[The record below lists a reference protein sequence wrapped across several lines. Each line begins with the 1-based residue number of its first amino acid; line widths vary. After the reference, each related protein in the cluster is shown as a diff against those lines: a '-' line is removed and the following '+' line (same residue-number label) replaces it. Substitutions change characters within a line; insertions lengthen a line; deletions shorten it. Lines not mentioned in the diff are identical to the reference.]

1 MTVATIRRLDLTDAD
16 YSPDV
21 QIRIR
26 AADPVYEAFC
36 QIGQYPFEFKINLTK
51 DDMKNICHGLQARL
65 EDLRIA
71 FDEGETDTAAQK
83 HALNSLAEEGRNA
96 LLRIFA
102 PEKVRQ
108 RIESAFLSSDR
119 LIVQFTSE
127 AFSIP
132 WDALYCRDLSLPRSF
147 EYFLGMRHIVSRILV
162 ISTNG
167 DDLPPGHLIRTDL
180 PVLGLL
186 SNKELDSL
194 IKIELPFFEGRAQL
208 NQIVLK
214 HLDKEL
220 DPDKDGDIQHVRRFL
235 NKRHD
240 ILHFAC
246 HADYEENSG
255 PLFVITREF
264 GVTLKKLVANKCHV
278 QGNPVIFL
286 NACRTSE
293 VEPTY
298 FSGLA
303 RHFLGSGARGLIAT
317 ECEVPDTFAAE
328 FSKWVY
334 TKFLK
339 GKALG
344 ECVFDARRHF
354 LTKFKNPLGLIYSL
368 YGPPSVRLKME
379 EKTNGS
385 N

>member
-1 MTVATIRRLDLTDAD
+1 MDSVRYRAGEAAMTVATIRRLDLTDAD

-108 RIESAFLSSDR
+108 RIESSFLSSDR
-119 LIVQFTSE
+119 LIVQFSPE

-194 IKIELPFFEGRAQL
+194 IKIE
-208 NQIVLK
+208 
-214 HLDKEL
+214 
-220 DPDKDGDIQHVRRFL
+220 
-235 NKRHD
+235 
-240 ILHFAC
+240 
-246 HADYEENSG
+246 
-255 PLFVITREF
+255 
-264 GVTLKKLVANKCHV
+264 
-278 QGNPVIFL
+278 
-286 NACRTSE
+286 
-293 VEPTY
+293 
-298 FSGLA
+298 
-303 RHFLGSGARGLIAT
+303 
-317 ECEVPDTFAAE
+317 
-328 FSKWVY
+328 
-334 TKFLK
+334 
-339 GKALG
+339 
-344 ECVFDARRHF
+344 
-354 LTKFKNPLGLIYSL
+354 
-368 YGPPSVRLKME
+368 
-379 EKTNGS
+379 
-385 N
+385 